1 MKLICCLYLLLVW
14 EYVSAFKF
22 TDDMAKQCK
31 GFIRKTDKTFNTF
44 YKVDAENIRK
54 LKSDS
59 AIDFEM
65 RFAVMAPSGACI
77 LLSKGE
83 SKELAYVIAIGANKN
98 TEANIIMSIRDEYK
112 NTTFMK
118 NLLSSVEYRAFNIKQ
133 YKDGTIAV
141 AREGDRTPIIVYKD
155 PTPIKINY
163 FSFAN
168 WNVDEVNYYFDCP
181 KPPVSECKLF
191 TSKNC
196 IYDTFFNTKDQKRP
210 DIKFDPWIG
219 FEMHF
224 EVMAANDA
232 YLLLSSE
239 ANYNYN
245 RPVYRIAIGNG
256 TNSVTEIRKYHK
268 SIRSYW
274 ALTHNVLSDSEF
286 RYFNIKIY
294 KDGPIVLS
302 REGRSEPI
310 LYIVDDN
317 PISVKYFSFDTSNN
331 VEAQFLYGCS
341 DKNETGKIVVEG
353 QYVPEKKC
361 KKFLRQRD
369 SNAFIKA
376 EDIKV
381 NNQYENVSFEMN
393 FAILAAQDAHLVLL
407 TMPNYDGPIYD
418 LRIGTD
424 SNQKTELRRGYENI
438 SGEFAWTPYILS
450 ETKYKKFYT
459 KIYKDGT
466 IELGMEG
473 SLRPILNFTDTKA
486 VPVNFFS
493 FCAGSSMDA
502 EFRYDCPKLDLD
514 DTTE

>member
-181 KPPVSECKLF
+181 KPP
-191 TSKNC
+191 
-196 IYDTFFNTKDQKRP
+196 
-210 DIKFDPWIG
+210 
-219 FEMHF
+219 
-224 EVMAANDA
+224 
-232 YLLLSSE
+232 
-239 ANYNYN
+239 
-245 RPVYRIAIGNG
+245 AIGNG